1 MNYILVAFGT
11 ISLVLGVIGIFMPV
25 LPTTPFLLLA
35 ASLYLKGSKPLYDR
49 LMANEYLGTYIRNF
63 KENRAIPLRV
73 KVTSVSMVWVT
84 LLYCGMDMG
93 DESSFYCHRYR
104 SDNTYT
110 KVQDLKVML
119 QSFRA
124 TVGLFRRM
132 CQAPRCQCPAQR

>member
-49 LMANEYLGTYIRNF
+49 LMATEYLGTYIRNF

-73 KVTSVSMVWVT
+73 KVTSVSLVWIT
-84 LLYCGMDMG
+84 LLYCAFFVAKEWWM
-93 DESSFYCHRYR
+93 SAIFILIAICVSVHILSYK
-104 SDNTYT
+104 T
-110 KVQDLKVML
+110 LKK
-119 QSFRA
+119 
-124 TVGLFRRM
+124 RM
-132 CQAPRCQCPAQR
+132 